1 MLHAFRSAYGWT
13 DNVILGELKRLGGE
27 WFLNAYEAIVDEKA
41 DSRNWL
47 MLVMPLARTPGDKKG
62 ARSLTRYSKK
72 LRRYLDDSRP
82 WVKERRDW
90 EVRQRLRR
98 PPHSSGPIVVED

>member
-13 DNVILGELKRLGGE
+13 DSVSLSELKRLGGE
-27 WFLNAYEAIVDEKA
+27 WFLNTHEIIVDERA
-41 DSRNWL
+41 DDRHWL

-62 ARSLTRYSKK
+62 SRRLTRYSRKLKK
-72 LRRYLDDSRP
+72 YLDADRP
-82 WVKERRDW
+82 WVKERKDW

-98 PPHSSGPIVVED
+98 PPRSSGMIAED